1 MSREQTISR
10 LKASQPQLSI
20 GTLTTE
26 DQAAAIQTLV
36 DGDIPLLHVDIMD
49 GIIWPKTTV
58 GPDFVASLDT
68 DLLKDVHLLID
79 KPEEHIAAYAE
90 AGAGIISFSIEY
102 TADLGTTLSLIKQSN
117 EEILRGVSLNPATDL
132 ELIRPHLDE
141 IDLVILLAIGPDT
154 GSETFFESLPDKVAK
169 LREWKPDLLITVDG
183 AVKKNNVADVAKIG
197 SDFIATGSAVFDGND
212 AAANIVEMKASIAS
226 A

>member
-90 AGAGIISFSIEY
+90 AGAGIISFSRRPSSKACL
-102 TADLGTTLSLIKQSN
+102 TRWQSSANGSLTSS
-117 EEILRGVSLNPATDL
+117 SLLMA
-132 ELIRPHLDE
+132 R
-141 IDLVILLAIGPDT
+141 
-154 GSETFFESLPDKVAK
+154 
-169 LREWKPDLLITVDG
+169 
-183 AVKKNNVADVAKIG
+183 
-197 SDFIATGSAVFDGND
+197 
-212 AAANIVEMKASIAS
+212 
-226 A
+226 